1 VLGTNG
7 HQAVLAAATALAG
20 TPDTSAALPAALD
33 ALDRLSRTRSENARD
48 PRLMLLRRIGELG
61 GTATLPRLEPYLAD
75 IDTSV
80 AAAAAAL
87 ASRWSGKAVQPH
99 ATPLPVAPE
108 PLAAVLLARDVRFR
122 VTMAPE
128 SGGGT
133 FTVRLLTADAPATAA
148 HLIRLVRA
156 GYYNGLALHRVE
168 PNFVVQGGGPG
179 ETEYIG
185 DKVFMRDELAWR
197 THARGTVGISSRGR
211 DTGDAQWF
219 INLVDNPLLDHEY
232 TVFGTIV
239 AGRGVAERIVEGD
252 RIGRIEVLGAPPASR

>member
-7 HQAVLAAATALAG
+7 HQAILAAATALAG

-61 GTATLPRLEPYLAD
+61 GTATLPRVEPYLAD

-80 AAAAAAL
+80 AALAATL
-87 ASRWSGKAVQPH
+87 ASRWSGKLMQPH

-122 VTMAPE
+122 VSMAPE
-128 SGGGT
+128 SGGGA
-133 FTVRLLTADAPATAA
+133 FTVRLLTSDAPATAA

-185 DKVFMRDELAWR
+185 DTVFMRDELAWR

-252 RIGRIEVLGAPPASR
+252 RIGRIEVFGAPPAGR